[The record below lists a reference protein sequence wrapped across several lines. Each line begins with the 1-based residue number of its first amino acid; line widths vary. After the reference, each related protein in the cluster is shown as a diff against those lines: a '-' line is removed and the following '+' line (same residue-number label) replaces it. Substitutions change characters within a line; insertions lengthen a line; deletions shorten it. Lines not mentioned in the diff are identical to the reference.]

1 MKQDSTHEIYR
12 DIVDAATH
20 GSCPH
25 IGKSGHPIDPRAV
38 TQRGYRVDGGKH
50 RLDPAAAT

>member
-12 DIVDAATH
+12 DIVDAATR

>member
-12 DIVDAATH
+12 DIVDAATQ

-25 IGKSGHPIDPRAV
+25 IGKSARRGAAWFAQSV
-38 TQRGYRVDGGKH
+38 T
-50 RLDPAAAT
+50 